1 MFDIGF
7 WELAIIGVVAL
18 LVIGPERLPAVARTM
33 GHWLG
38 KAKQFVGSVQADI
51 NQEIGK
57 SEELS
62 RLLKEQSK
70 IKEIHEIIEQTVDE
84 TKRNVS
90 IGAKLNEHQQ
100 KPMPQATEHASD
112 QSRGQ
117 LADDQVSK
125 LPNTS
130 SVNDQ
135 AK

>member
-7 WELAIIGVVAL
+7 WELTLIGVVAL

-33 GHWLG
+33 GYWIG
-38 KAKQFVGSVQADI
+38 KAKHFVGSVQADI
-51 NQEIGK
+51 SQEISK

-62 RLLKEQSK
+62 RLLNEQSK

-84 TKRNVS
+84 TQKNVS
-90 IGAKLNEHQQ
+90 VGLDFNDHQEN
-100 KPMPQATEHASD
+100 PMPQAAEQTAANHS
-112 QSRGQ
+112 SQ
-117 LADDQVSK
+117 LSES
-125 LPNTS
+125 PNTS

>member
-18 LVIGPERLPAVARTM
+18 LVIGPERLPAVAKTM
-33 GHWLG
+33 GLWLG
-38 KAKQFVGSVQADI
+38 KAKHFVGSVQADI
-51 NQEIGK
+51 NQEISK
-57 SEELS
+57 SEELN

-84 TKRNVS
+84 TKRNIS
-90 IGAKLNEHQQ
+90 IGANVNDHQP
-100 KPMPQATEHASD
+100 KPMPEASEGTSD
-112 QSRGQ
+112 QSGSQ
-117 LADDQVSK
+117 LTDSQVSE

-135 AK
+135 SK